1 MKINKH
7 NAIDVN
13 ATDPNRIQDYNELLR
28 MLTKIYNFESTSV
41 ITIIEDLDINQ
52 KHDLDLLNK
61 VQELTN
67 VFDQTN
73 QQTVFKD
80 YHDLLNECVQQL

>member
-1 MKINKH
+1 
-7 NAIDVN
+7 
-13 ATDPNRIQDYNELLR
+13 

-80 YHDLLNECVQQL
+80 YHDLLNECVYQIYQKMSAKTKNADKAEIYNVLLRLTNN